1 MNTAVPAGYGHTD
14 SALEG
19 EPPLVI
25 DLDGTLLRTDLL
37 HESALSLLGNE
48 PWLAW
53 RLPLWLLEGKA
64 QLKRQI
70 ANRVELDIATLPYR
84 AELLEWIRAEHARGR
99 RIVLCSASDA
109 KFAEKVADHLGLFH
123 EVIASD
129 GVTNLSSHRKA
140 DALVQRFG
148 VRGFDYAGNSHDDV
162 PVWRQARRAVPVTAS
177 AALRRAAAHSAT
189 VEREFV
195 PAPASVLT
203 WLRALRLHQWVK
215 NLLVFLT
222 LLASHRFLELPL
234 LVPTVIAFFA
244 FGLCASSVYV
254 LNDLVDI
261 KNDRVHPRK
270 RNRPFAAGSLSPVAG
285 IVVSIGCLVG
295 AFALG
300 LAASAAFAAWLGVYL
315 VVALLYTFLLKRKI
329 LVDALALSALY
340 TLRVVAGGAAAGL
353 WPGFW
358 LLALSLFLFLS
369 LAFVKRYSELE
380 VILRRGRHAAN
391 GRDYLISDLPLIE
404 TLGIVSGFAA
414 VIVMA
419 LYINGESIERLYP
432 HQAIVWL
439 TVPILLYW
447 ISRMWVKAHRGEM
460 HDDPVVFAMTDRLSL
475 LTMAAFLG
483 VMLVAGLP
491 W

>member
-1 MNTAVPAGYGHTD
+1 VAERIAAP
-14 SALEG
+14 
-19 EPPLVI
+19 
-25 DLDGTLLRTDLL
+25 
-37 HESALSLLGNE
+37 ALS
-48 PWLAW
+48 
-53 RLPLWLLEGKA
+53 
-64 QLKRQI
+64 
-70 ANRVELDIATLPYR
+70 
-84 AELLEWIRAEHARGR
+84 
-99 RIVLCSASDA
+99 
-109 KFAEKVADHLGLFH
+109 
-123 EVIASD
+123 
-129 GVTNLSSHRKA
+129 
-140 DALVQRFG
+140 
-148 VRGFDYAGNSHDDV
+148 
-162 PVWRQARRAVPVTAS
+162 VTALIRV
-177 AALRRAAAHSAT
+177 LR
-189 VEREFV
+189 
-195 PAPASVLT
+195 P
-203 WLRALRLHQWVK
+203 HQWVK
-215 NLLVFLT
+215 NLLVY
-222 LLASHRFLELPL
+222 
-234 LVPTVIAFFA
+234 VPVVLDHKLFHPHTMAKATIAFVA
-244 FGLCASSVYV
+244 FCCAASSAYV

-261 KNDRVHPRK
+261 QNDRVHPRK

-380 VILRRGRHAAN
+380 VILRRGRQAAN

-414 VIVMA
+414 VLVMA
-419 LYINGESIERLYP
+419 LYINGESIGRLYRN
-432 HQAIVWL
+432 QAAVWL

-460 HDDPVVFAMTDRLSL
+460 HDDPVVFAMTDRLSQ
-475 LTMAAFLG
+475 LTIAAFVVVMAAG
-483 VMLVAGLP
+483 SLP

>member
-203 WLRALRLHQWVK
+203 WLRALRVHQWVK

-222 LLASHRFLELPL
+222 LLASHRFLE
-234 LVPTVIAFFA
+234 
-244 FGLCASSVYV
+244 
-254 LNDLVDI
+254 
-261 KNDRVHPRK
+261 
-270 RNRPFAAGSLSPVAG
+270 
-285 IVVSIGCLVG
+285 
-295 AFALG
+295 
-300 LAASAAFAAWLGVYL
+300 
-315 VVALLYTFLLKRKI
+315 
-329 LVDALALSALY
+329 
-340 TLRVVAGGAAAGL
+340 
-353 WPGFW
+353 
-358 LLALSLFLFLS
+358 
-369 LAFVKRYSELE
+369 
-380 VILRRGRHAAN
+380 
-391 GRDYLISDLPLIE
+391 
-404 TLGIVSGFAA
+404 
-414 VIVMA
+414 
-419 LYINGESIERLYP
+419 
-432 HQAIVWL
+432 
-439 TVPILLYW
+439 
-447 ISRMWVKAHRGEM
+447 
-460 HDDPVVFAMTDRLSL
+460 
-475 LTMAAFLG
+475 
-483 VMLVAGLP
+483 
-491 W
+491 

>member
-1 MNTAVPAGYGHTD
+1 MS
-14 SALEG
+14 SALTDVDRTVSAASS

-37 HESALSLLGNE
+37 HESALSLVGNE

-64 QLKRQI
+64 QLKRRI
-70 ANRVELDIATLPYR
+70 AHRVELDIATLPFN

-99 RIVLCSASDA
+99 HIVLCSASDA
-109 KFAEKVADHLGLFH
+109 KFVEKVADHLGLFH

-129 GVTNLSSHRKA
+129 GVNNLSSHRKA
-140 DALVQRFG
+140 DALVRRFG
-148 VRGFDYAGNSHDDV
+148 AHGFDYAGNSRADLA
-162 PVWRQARRAVPVTAS
+162 VWQQARRAVPVAAS
-177 AALRRAAAHSAT
+177 EPVRREAARIST
-189 VEREFV
+189 VEREFARSRAGLPV
-195 PAPASVLT
+195 
-203 WLRALRLHQWVK
+203 WLRAMRLHQWVK

-234 LVPTVIAFFA
+234 LASTVVAFFA
-244 FGLCASSVYV
+244 FGLCASSVYL
-254 LNDLVDI
+254 LNDLIDI
-261 KNDRVHPRK
+261 QSDRLHPRK
-270 RNRPFAAGSLSPVAG
+270 RNRPFAAGTLSPIAG
-285 IVVSIGCLVG
+285 LVVSLVCLVA
-295 AFALG
+295 AFALAF
-300 LAASAAFAAWLGVYL
+300 AASAAFAAWLGVYL
-315 VVALLYTFLLKRKI
+315 VVTLLYTFLLKRKI
-329 LVDALALSALY
+329 LVDALALAALY
-340 TLRVVAGGAAAGL
+340 TLRVIAGGAAADM

-380 VILRRGRHAAN
+380 VVLRQGREGAH
-391 GRDYLISDLPLIE
+391 GRDYLISDLPLIQ

-414 VIVMA
+414 VLVMA
-419 LYINGESIERLYP
+419 LYINGESIGRLYP
-432 HQAIVWL
+432 NQAAVWL

-460 HDDPVVFAMTDRLSL
+460 HDDPVVFAMTDRLSQ
-475 LTMAAFLG
+475 LTIAAFLA
-483 VMLVAGLP
+483 VLLVAGLP

>member
-1 MNTAVPAGYGHTD
+1 MTAAPTGRDRPA
-14 SALEG
+14 SATSD

-37 HESALSLLGNE
+37 HESALSLAGNE

-53 RLPLWLLEGKA
+53 RLPFWLFEGKA
-64 QLKRQI
+64 QLKRRI
-70 ANRVELDIATLPYR
+70 ATRVELDIATLPYH

-109 KFAEKVADHLGLFH
+109 KFAEGVANHLGLFH
-123 EVIASD
+123 EVMASD
-129 GVTNLSSHRKA
+129 GVINLSSHRKA
-140 DALVQRFG
+140 DALVRRFG
-148 VRGFDYAGNSHDDV
+148 ARGFDYAGNSRADI
-162 PVWRQARRAVPVTAS
+162 PVWQQARQAVPVAAS
-177 AALRRAAAHSAT
+177 AAVRHAAARSST

-195 PAPASVLT
+195 QTPAGLSV

-234 LVPTVIAFFA
+234 LASTVVAFFA

-254 LNDLVDI
+254 LNDLIDLQ
-261 KNDRVHPRK
+261 NDRVHPRK
-270 RNRPFAAGSLSPVAG
+270 RNRPFAAGTLSPVAG
-285 IVVSIGCLVG
+285 LVVSLACLVG

-300 LAASAAFAAWLGVYL
+300 LAASAAFEAWLGVYL
-315 VVALLYTFLLKRKI
+315 VVTLLYTFLLKRKI
-329 LVDALALSALY
+329 LVDALALAALY
-340 TLRVVAGGAAAGL
+340 TLRIIAGGAAADM

-380 VILRRGRHAAN
+380 VVLRQGRQGTR
-391 GRDYLISDLPLIE
+391 GRDYLTSDLPLIE
-404 TLGIVSGFAA
+404 MFGIASGFAT
-414 VIVMA
+414 VLVMA

-447 ISRMWVKAHRGEM
+447 ITRMWVKAHRGEM
-460 HDDPVVFAMTDRLSL
+460 HDDPVVFAMTDGLSQV
-475 LTMAAFLG
+475 TIAAFLG